1 MIRRQGSLAAE
12 RVSAQGVLNN
22 HFRYVCNELNYIS
35 FSILYNKEN
44 ETYLV

>member
-1 MIRRQGSLAAE
+1 MIRG
-12 RVSAQGVLNN
+12 QGVLNN
-22 HFRYVCNELNYIS
+22 HFRYKRNELNYIS